1 MAGQSRSEFVK
12 LRPYLYAV
20 AIVAICTLIGL
31 PLRDHTAADNLTMIY
46 LAGVV
51 VAASRLGIGPAILTS
66 VLGLGAFNF
75 FFARPYYSFRFEG
88 HYGWTFAVMLVTSLL
103 VGSLTAQVAR
113 SARIAEQREKE
124 TLILYRLARD
134 LALVRGA
141 DNMRRA
147 ASAALS
153 ASYRA
158 DIRFGDTAPAN
169 SLSVPLLSDGERL
182 GTMHLT
188 ATDGRNFSV
197 SERLQFE
204 TFAALIAAALLRAR
218 QADAAE
224 AAHIESENEKLRNV
238 LLASVSHDLRTPL
251 TVLNGGLSNLLR
263 MRKKLPREAVDEV
276 GALWRQLDRLQR
288 FVDNLLRLAALTSG
302 RMQLNRQPYM
312 IQEII
317 GSALTQA
324 KAFKGDRALK
334 TVVTGVLPMVD
345 IDGALVEQVLVN
357 LLDNA
362 VRHTVDTGTLTVT
375 AERDGNGVRIG
386 VADDGPGLPEGR
398 EAELFDA
405 FHTDRAA
412 HGTGLGLA
420 ICRGIVEAHGGRIHA
435 ETLRD
440 DAGKATGAR
449 FVFTLPGAAS

>member
-1 MAGQSRSEFVK
+1 LAR

-20 AIVAICTLIGL
+20 AIVAICVTVGL
-31 PLRDHTAADNLTMIY
+31 PLRDRTASDNLTMIF

-51 VAASRLGIGPAILTS
+51 VTAARLGIGPAIAAS

-75 FFARPYYSFRFEG
+75 FFAQPYYSFNFDD
-88 HYGWTFAVMLVTSLL
+88 HYYWTFAVMLVTSLL
-103 VGSLTAQVAR
+103 VGSLTAQVAQ
-113 SARIAEQREKE
+113 SARLAQQREQE
-124 TLILYRLARD
+124 TQMLYRLARD
-134 LALVRGA
+134 LASVRGA
-141 DNMRRA
+141 DNMQA
-147 ASAALS
+147 AAAQALS
-153 ASYRA
+153 GPYRVA
-158 DIRFGDTAPAN
+158 VSFGEGGGGL
-169 SLSVPLLSDGERL
+169 SLPLLSGGEPF
-182 GTMHLT
+182 GTIRLT
-188 ATDGRNFSV
+188 AMDGRAFTSA
-197 SERLQFE
+197 EQLQFE

-302 RMQLNRQPYM
+302 RMQLNRQPYL

-324 KAFKGDRALK
+324 KQFQGERTVK
-334 TVVTGVLPMVD
+334 TVMTGVLPMVD

-362 VRHTVDTGTLTVT
+362 VRHTVDTGTLTVA
-375 AERDGNGVRIG
+375 AERDGTGVRVS

-398 EAELFDA
+398 EGQLFDA
-405 FHTDRAA
+405 FHTDRTA

-440 DAGKATGAR
+440 DAGKALGAR
-449 FVFTLPGAAS
+449 FVFTLPGAAT